1 MFYQTKTKLCKQYQK
16 TFSTMETTFDSAV
29 TIPLYDCKTL
39 DLWERP
45 QTNKRNK
52 NGVLFIEIQH
62 KCFIWEHIIF
72 GCYSFL
78 FIDDQSCLAC
88 FTFVICDLFHC
99 FDVVE
104 SESSTGEAQR
114 IDQLFSTK
122 LMKYECVLFISH
134 GYFSIIL
141 NNTLKH
147 LLNAFW
153 WKLNL
158 YCGTISSGI

>member
-1 MFYQTKTKLCKQYQK
+1 MIAKLLTSERDRKQIK
-16 TFSTMETTFDSAV
+16 E
-29 TIPLYDCKTL
+29 I
-39 DLWERP
+39 
-45 QTNKRNK
+45 N

-104 SESSTGEAQR
+104 SESSTGKAQR

-147 LLNAFW
+147 LLNAF
-153 WKLNL
+153 
-158 YCGTISSGI
+158 